1 MTGSQPARRRIRPL
15 IAAVSGITLVAV
27 LGVILVVVGPWS
39 SGDEPSAGG
48 STGTQEPA
56 DPPSTTEQPSTP
68 GTADPSDP
76 GSGAPDSTPSSDPA
90 DPTPSSPG
98 TSGGSG
104 SAVVTQSPIAEDG
117 AEKVVVSYLSAIS
130 ELEPDTPDVSAHVGG
145 IAGED
150 LIEEAEAD
158 LLELESNGW
167 ERTGAPV
174 VVSVMVTEQEQDA
187 APPTATVEACID
199 SSDVQVLDASGEPL
213 PKDPGAARAL
223 NIYHLEQNEDGSW
236 IVASRT
242 FPSNPSC

>member
-1 MTGSQPARRRIRPL
+1 MTGSQPERRRIRPL
-15 IAAVSGITLVAV
+15 IVAVSGITLVAV
-27 LGVILVVVGPWS
+27 LGVILFVLGPGS

-48 STGTQEPA
+48 SIGTQEPA
-56 DPPSTTEQPSTP
+56 DPPSTTEEPSTP
-68 GTADPSDP
+68 GPSDP
-76 GSGAPDSTPSSDPA
+76 GSVAPDPTPSDDPA

-98 TSGGSG
+98 ASGGSG
-104 SAVVTQSPIAEDG
+104 AAVVTQSPITEDG
-117 AEKVVVSYLSAIS
+117 AEKVVVSYLSAVS
-130 ELEPDTPDVSAHVGG
+130 ELEPDAANVSAQVGG

-167 ERTGAPV
+167 QRTGAPV
-174 VVSVMVTEQEQDA
+174 VVSVTVTEQEKDA

-223 NIYHLEQNEDGSW
+223 NIYHLVQNDDGSW